1 VRLRSAVALTAG
13 FQAGFA
19 IRAGLIV
26 VSVLTAAALLRE
38 EGRGQRV
45 NLIELQAG

>member
-1 VRLRSAVALTAG
+1 LVSAALVALSVVTA
-13 FQAGFA
+13 
-19 IRAGLIV
+19 AGL
-26 VSVLTAAALLRE
+26 LAD

>member
-1 VRLRSAVALTAG
+1 LVSAALVA
-13 FQAGFA
+13 
-19 IRAGLIV
+19 
-26 VSVLTAAALLRE
+26 VSVVTAAWLLPN